1 VRSRPAGTIVLA
13 AALAHRPGRG
23 GHAWFVLNW
32 LLGLRRL
39 GYRTLFV
46 DRVTSDMVGPGS
58 GGPADTAA
66 ALRWLHDV
74 CDPFGLGD
82 DVAVLT
88 DGGTVLEGPTRG
100 DLLALV
106 RDSAGLID
114 VMGFCADPEVLAA
127 APVRVGLDIDP
138 GFGQIWAADGLA
150 DPFAD
155 HDRLLTV
162 GLNVGRPGCGVPD
175 LGRTWTTTLPPV
187 VLEHWPDL
195 GPATGPVSSVG
206 AWRGPYGPLERNG
219 TRLGLRVHAARPLL
233 DLPARTGVPF
243 TVAYELDPADDADRT
258 ALRAHGWELAD
269 PAVVAADPAAYAS
282 FVGSSA
288 AELCVAKEIYTRL
301 HTGWFSDRSAVYL
314 ASGRPVVMTDTG
326 LSDHLPHDAG
336 LLLVD
341 GVDDASDAVRE
352 VTEDP
357 VRHSKA
363 ARALAEEHLDS
374 DLVLDRALRA
384 LELT

>member
-1 VRSRPAGTIVLA
+1 MVRRDAPTLVFS

-39 GYRTLFV
+39 GYRTRFL
-46 DRVTSDMVGPGS
+46 DRVTSDMVGPDS

-74 CDPFGLGD
+74 FDPFGLGD
-82 DVAVLT
+82 DIAVLT
-88 DGGTVLEGPTRG
+88 DGGTVLEGPPRG
-100 DLLALV
+100 DLLARV

-114 VMGFCADPEVLAA
+114 VMGFCDDHEVLAA

-150 DPFAD
+150 DPFAH

-162 GLNVGRPGCGVPD
+162 GLNVGRAGCGVPD
-175 LGRTWTTTLPPV
+175 LGREWIATLPPV

-195 GPATGPVSSVG
+195 GPGAGPVTSVG
-206 AWRGPYGPLERNG
+206 AWRGPYGPLERDG

-243 TVAYELDPADDADRT
+243 TVAYDVDPGDDDDRR
-258 ALRAHGWELAD
+258 ALVDHGWDLVD

-282 FVGSSA
+282 FVGALS
-288 AELCVAKEIYTRL
+288 AELCVANEIYTRL
-301 HTGWFSDRSAVYL
+301 HTGWFSDRSAIYL

-326 LSDHLPHDAG
+326 LADHLPHDAG

-341 GVDDASDAVRE
+341 GLDDAAAAVRE
-352 VTEDP
+352 VTGDP
-357 VRHSKA
+357 ALHSKA
-363 ARALAEEHLDS
+363 ARNLAEEHLDS
-374 DLVLDRALRA
+374 DQVLDRALRA
-384 LELT
+384 LELR